1 MHDSIVV
8 NTSKL
13 RRYYRSS
20 NHNWFYDSHY
30 RFLNNARWCLNGKEA
45 KTLAKLVSMN
55 VPVYVSF
62 GDNEKAD
69 LVADFNG
76 KLNKLQVKTSEK
88 FEDNKFTVSL
98 KSSTIR
104 NQVNYVHRYDASE
117 IDYFVVYNLAS
128 DTLLM
133 LPIKEFEGRNAVSFR
148 IPYVETHNQH
158 KSLNYEDYLFDKI
171 VNV

>member
-1 MHDSIVV
+1 MTTKQLGNI
-8 NTSKL
+8 
-13 RRYYRSS
+13 
-20 NHNWFYDSHY
+20 
-30 RFLNNARWCLNGKEA
+30 GEA

-133 LPIKEFEGRNAVSFR
+133 LPIKEFEGRNAFR